1 MVGDRMHKVLVIVG
15 PTAVGKTSLSI
26 KLAKKLNGE
35 VISGDSMQVYR
46 KLDIGTAKITND
58 EMDGIP
64 HHLINILDV
73 NEDYSAAEFV
83 KSANSLIE
91 EITKRNKLPIIVGG
105 TGFYIQA
112 LLDGLVLGGEFDSD
126 PAYRDK
132 LHQFSLDNGSK
143 LLWDKLNDIDS
154 KAADKIPKSNE
165 RRIIRA
171 LEVYHHTGELFSEQN
186 NKEVTLDSYVIALNT
201 DRQVLYDR
209 INQRVDLMIENGL
222 IDEAKWLWNQP
233 NDDLPALK
241 GIGYRE
247 FSGYFDNQKDLN
259 SVVDSIKQDSRHY
272 AKRQLTWF
280 RNKMNVTWYDT
291 ISNMDSE
298 KKIEKDVS
306 KWLNR

>member
-1 MVGDRMHKVLVIVG
+1 MVGYRMHKVLVIVG

-64 HHLINILDV
+64 HHLIDILDV
-73 NEDYSAAEFV
+73 NEEYSAAEFV

-126 PAYRDK
+126 QAYRDK
-132 LHQFSLDNGSK
+132 LHQFSIDNGSK
-143 LLWDKLNDIDS
+143 VLWDKLNDIDP

-247 FSGYFDNQKDLN
+247 FSGYFDNQKDLK

-280 RNKMNVTWYDT
+280 RNKMNVMWYDT

-306 KWLNR
+306 NWLNK